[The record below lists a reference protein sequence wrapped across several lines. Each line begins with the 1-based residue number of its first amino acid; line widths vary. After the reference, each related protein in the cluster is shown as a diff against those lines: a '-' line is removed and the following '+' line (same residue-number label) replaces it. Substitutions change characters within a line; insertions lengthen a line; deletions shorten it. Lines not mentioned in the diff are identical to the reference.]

1 MRRPILVAFEGERP
15 AVGPGDPVECR
26 TVTGGWRQMV
36 ARSEPRYDTG
46 NALGG
51 RCYLTVAVSLPGG
64 RIVNWPAEAVRRRAA
79 LPEDGT
85 DG

>member
-1 MRRPILVAFEGERP
+1 
-15 AVGPGDPVECR
+15 
-26 TVTGGWRQMV
+26 MV